1 VLSAESF
8 LSKKK
13 ERDPMSTIFKKAA
26 LAAAL
31 VTVSLSA
38 NAAESHIKVY
48 TNVDLSL
55 ALLKADGSPL
65 PDLMEM
71 PHIPGDGLR
80 GITERV
86 RVFTNDESKDIEVN
100 VMHDPVLVLQS
111 GTGPSVPLT
120 VSLNKTPLT
129 VAPKDFLAS
138 EIFDGALPGASFIM
152 DLDINQTS
160 KAPLTVAG
168 AYEGIVSIA
177 MKQKTA
183 SP

>member
-1 VLSAESF
+1 
-8 LSKKK
+8 
-13 ERDPMSTIFKKAA
+13 MSTIFKKAA

-71 PHIPGDGLR
+71 THIPGDGLR

>member
-1 VLSAESF
+1 MTLLRKLS
-8 LSKKK
+8 
-13 ERDPMSTIFKKAA
+13 

-31 VTVSLSA
+31 ATVSLSA
-38 NAAESHIKVY
+38 NAAESHIMVY

-55 ALLKADGSPL
+55 ALLKADGSPM
-65 PDLMEM
+65 PDMM
-71 PHIPGDGLR
+71 VMTHIPGDGLR
-80 GITERV
+80 TITERV

-100 VMHDPVLVLQS
+100 VLHDPLLVLRA

-129 VAPKDFLAS
+129 VAPTDFLAS
-138 EIFDGALPGASFIM
+138 EIFDGAMPGASFIM
-152 DLDINQTS
+152 DLDIAQAT

-168 AYEGIVSIA
+168 EYDGIVSIA

>member
-1 VLSAESF
+1 MHAIL
-8 LSKKK
+8 
-13 ERDPMSTIFKKAA
+13 KKAT

-31 VTVSLSA
+31 ATVSLSA

-65 PDLMEM
+65 PDMMEM
-71 PHIPGDGLR
+71 THIPGDGLR
-80 GITERV
+80 TITERV

-100 VMHDPVLVLQS
+100 VMHDPMLVIQS
-111 GTGPSVPLT
+111 GTAPAVPLR
-120 VSLNKTPLT
+120 VSLNKTALT

-152 DLDINQTS
+152 DLDIAQAT

>member
-1 VLSAESF
+1 MSSIL
-8 LSKKK
+8 KKV
-13 ERDPMSTIFKKAA
+13 A

-31 VTVSLSA
+31 TAASLSA
-38 NAAESHIKVY
+38 HAAESHIKVY
-48 TNVDLSL
+48 TDVDLTL

-65 PDLMEM
+65 SDTMEM
-71 PHIPGDGLR
+71 IHMPGDGLR
-80 GITERV
+80 TVTERV

-100 VMHDPVLVLQS
+100 VMHDPVLVLQT

-129 VAPKDFLAS
+129 VAAKDFLAS
-138 EIFDGALPGASFIM
+138 DIFDGALPGASFIM
-152 DLDINQTS
+152 DLDIAQTT

-168 AYEGIVSIA
+168 TYEGIVSIA

>member
-1 VLSAESF
+1 MNSIL
-8 LSKKK
+8 
-13 ERDPMSTIFKKAA
+13 MKAA

-31 VTVSLSA
+31 ATVSLSA

-65 PDLMEM
+65 PDMMEM
-71 PHIPGDGLR
+71 THIPGDGLAAVR
-80 GITERV
+80 ERV
-86 RVFTNDESKDIEVN
+86 RVFTNDETKDIEVN
-100 VMHDPVLVLQS
+100 VMHDPMLVIKT
-111 GTGPSVPLT
+111 GTAPAVPLT

-138 EIFDGALPGASFIM
+138 DIFDGALPGASFIM
-152 DLDINQTS
+152 DLDIAQAT

>member
-1 VLSAESF
+1 
-8 LSKKK
+8 
-13 ERDPMSTIFKKAA
+13 M
-26 LAAAL
+26 
-31 VTVSLSA
+31 
-38 NAAESHIKVY
+38 
-48 TNVDLSL
+48 
-55 ALLKADGSPL
+55 
-65 PDLMEM
+65 MEM
-71 PHIPGDGLR
+71 THIPGDGLAAVR
-80 GITERV
+80 ERV
-86 RVFTNDESKDIEVN
+86 RVFTNDETKDIEVN
-100 VMHDPVLVLQS
+100 VMHDPMLVIKT
-111 GTGPSVPLT
+111 GTAPAVPLT

-152 DLDINQTS
+152 DLDIAQAT